1 MFPYLREKR
10 YLKMKAELTQSIEPP
25 LTRHNDSLTFQN
37 NVSNSTSGDTQS
49 WNDIVFEKRNRDYG
63 AYVLRASYGSNVIIG
78 VVVTLLAIVAVI
90 LFPYVAER
98 LSDEPVKNVV
108 PRKMVYTELST
119 PPPIDKPKPLP
130 PVISLPKL
138 QKIIK
143 FVPPRV
149 VKEQVVETAPTI
161 EEIKANDVAAVAVE
175 GPVTV
180 EFAEP
185 VEQVVE
191 VDDNQIFTVVEQAPD
206 FEGGYDA
213 LMRWV
218 KQTMVYPA
226 NARRMDME
234 GTVYLSFVV
243 GKTGVISDVTV
254 LKGFMAECD
263 KEAVR
268 VARLMPPWKPGKQNG
283 RAVSVRFTLPLKF
296 RLK

>member
-1 MFPYLREKR
+1 
-10 YLKMKAELTQSIEPP
+10 MKAELTQTIEPALARQNHSAP
-25 LTRHNDSLTFQN
+25 LAKDFITDPDQPTE
-37 NVSNSTSGDTQS
+37 S

-63 AYVLRASYGSNVIIG
+63 AYVLRHSYGSNVIIG

-90 LFPYVAER
+90 FFPYLVDR
-98 LSDEPVKNVV
+98 LSDREVQNVV
-108 PRKMVYTELST
+108 PRKMVYTELSA

-130 PVISLPKL
+130 PVISIPRL
-138 QKIIK
+138 QKVIK

-180 EFAEP
+180 EFEEP

-191 VDDNQIFTVVEQAPD
+191 VDDNEIFTVVEQAPE

-218 KQTMVYPA
+218 KQTMVYPP

-268 VARLMPPWKPGKQNG
+268 VAKLMPPWKPGKQNG